1 MGGRHGP
8 TRPRSR
14 SVTSVP
20 APEPPSRARAL
31 IAAVRLLLAGT
42 RAVHTTASVSAHD
55 LPKIGRTVS
64 RMYRSL
70 FLM

>member
-1 MGGRHGP
+1 MTGSVAVA
-8 TRPRSR
+8 TVRP
-14 SVTSVP
+14 
-20 APEPPSRARAL
+20 
-31 IAAVRLLLAGT
+31 LLAGT
-42 RAVHTTASVSAHD
+42 RAAHSTAPVSAHD